1 MEIQDA
7 VSAQQTGVGKPTQ
20 IVKRGPNSYGPVR
33 GADDTLSIYT
43 TPPKEDQIVRQ
54 FADGGNGGGGQVAQ
68 YFGISS
74 ADQDRAAEEREKWRQ
89 VSHAWGKRLME
100 GLTGHAHEYKVRLQR
115 AFEEAVYK
123 EKCAS

>member
-1 MEIQDA
+1 M
-7 VSAQQTGVGKPTQ
+7 
-20 IVKRGPNSYGPVR
+20 
-33 GADDTLSIYT
+33 

-74 ADQDRAAEEREKWRQ
+74 ADQDRAAEEREKLRQ

-123 EKCAS
+123 EKCASSNDMNRCMEEVRRIFFAQERKQKE